1 MSTQPEASAVPPPSP
16 YPRTSRYF
24 GIPTAVH
31 TTPDG
36 RELPYLRRRLLPDP
50 QGLTQ
55 IGVHVVRQGDR
66 PDLLAYQDFGDVEQW
81 YRLADANPVLH
92 PRELTET
99 PGRRLRI
106 TLPAGIPAPP
116 SANAGTE

>member
-1 MSTQPEASAVPPPSP
+1 MSTQPVAGALPVPSV

-31 TTPDG
+31 TTSDG
-36 RELPYLRRRLLPDP
+36 RQLPYLRRRLLPDP
-50 QGLTQ
+50 ASLTE
-55 IGVHVVRQGDR
+55 IGVHVVRAGDR
-66 PDLLAYQDFGDVEQW
+66 ADQLAHQGFGDVEQW
-81 YRLADANPVLH
+81 FRLADANPVLH
-92 PRELTET
+92 PDELTAT
-99 PGRRLRI
+99 PGRRLRL